1 MASTRAHRPHE
12 ILAAAIAAALASV
25 MTAALLGAIA
35 GSASAASAARAAP
48 GTGPGGAQ
56 AGGVSVGS
64 GTAAT
69 GSGRSRSAG
78 SSAART
84 PSAHV
89 TSARITSVT
98 CTPHT
103 RCSANPHQVSVH
115 GTLLLTGRG
124 LRAGLIVAF
133 PARRGARISRSS
145 PGAHLRANAAGL
157 LVSVPSAAHS
167 GNIMVLLGGGRYTS
181 SYGPI
186 YVFGTR
192 CTRRWR
198 PAPSPSSR
206 AP

>member
-12 ILAAAIAAALASV
+12 ILAAALAAALASV

-35 GSASAASAARAAP
+35 GSASAASAAPARP

-78 SSAART
+78 TSAAHP

-89 TSARITSVT
+89 TSVRITSAT
-98 CTPHT
+98 CMPQT

-115 GTLLLTGRG
+115 GTLLGVAAIAVLSNG
-124 LRAGLIVAF
+124 LVH
-133 PARRGARISRSS
+133 ARQPREV
-145 PGAHLRANAAGL
+145 AGL
-157 LVSVPSAAHS
+157 LT
-167 GNIMVLLGGGRYTS
+167 GVLLILALGISTLPKLLATLRARRQALPENIQSTTAGKAGRMK
-181 SYGPI
+181 I
-186 YVFGTR
+186 
-192 CTRRWR
+192 
-198 PAPSPSSR
+198 
-206 AP
+206 